1 VQESISDNLDG
12 ILVDRAE
19 IEQVKGMLMVV
30 YDIDAGAAFEILRWR
45 SQELNIKISALAR
58 HLAKEL
64 PRRLTVD
71 ASRRAPVDHLLM
83 RPF

>member
-1 VQESISDNLDG
+1 
-12 ILVDRAE
+12 
-19 IEQVKGMLMVV
+19 MLMLV
-30 YDIDAGAAFEILRWR
+30 YDIDADAAFQILRWR

-64 PRRLTVD
+64 PRRLTID
-71 ASRRAPVDHLLM
+71 ARRRPPVDDLLM